1 MSLIP
6 DYWLLTT
13 VILKVFVEHK
23 FSLILFNQSTK
34 LKKKNVTANY
44 IDGLSYKYLK
54 KKNPVWITCKQ
65 WSIMKNLFNIL
76 LMEFTIWL
84 SIMQRNYQWI
94 GQQSVVSDKIQTH
107 IVNKVLGA
115 FDYCTGNTI
124 FITIIIVYTRNLQ
137 LPMLG
142 QRVNQQT
149 LGRLNLLGITCLPKV
164 NQVRCICTLRLAVQ
178 RNLSYLLNPGCLW
191 NH

>member
-1 MSLIP
+1 M
-6 DYWLLTT
+6 
-13 VILKVFVEHK
+13 ILKVFVEHK

-34 LKKKNVTANY
+34 LKKRWLQIILMDHCPWIYV
-44 IDGLSYKYLK
+44 SYKYLK
-54 KKNPVWITCKQ
+54 KKPVWITCKQ

>member
-1 MSLIP
+1 M
-6 DYWLLTT
+6 
-13 VILKVFVEHK
+13 ILKVFVEHK

-34 LKKKNVTANY
+34 LKKKKCDCKLYWWTIVHEY
-44 IDGLSYKYLK
+44 MYLTNIFK
-54 KKNPVWITCKQ
+54 KKKPVWITCKQ

>member
-1 MSLIP
+1 M
-6 DYWLLTT
+6 WLQI
-13 VILKVFVEHK
+13 ILMDHCPCIYV
-23 FSLILFNQSTK
+23 
-34 LKKKNVTANY
+34 
-44 IDGLSYKYLK
+44 SYKYLK
-54 KKNPVWITCKQ
+54 KNPPVWITCKQ

-76 LMEFTIWL
+76 FMEFTIWL
-84 SIMQRNYQWI
+84 SIMQRNYQLI

-178 RNLSYLLNPGCLW
+178 QNPSYLLNPGCLW

>member
-1 MSLIP
+1 M
-6 DYWLLTT
+6 
-13 VILKVFVEHK
+13 ILKVFVEHK

-34 LKKKNVTANY
+34 LKKKMWLQIILMDHCPWIYV
-44 IDGLSYKYLK
+44 SYKYFFFK
-54 KKNPVWITCKQ
+54 KPVWITCKQ

>member
-1 MSLIP
+1 M
-6 DYWLLTT
+6 WLQI
-13 VILKVFVEHK
+13 ILMDHCPWIYV
-23 FSLILFNQSTK
+23 
-34 LKKKNVTANY
+34 
-44 IDGLSYKYLK
+44 SYKYFFFK
-54 KKNPVWITCKQ
+54 KPVWITCKQ

>member
-1 MSLIP
+1 M
-6 DYWLLTT
+6 
-13 VILKVFVEHK
+13 ILKVFVEHK

-34 LKKKNVTANY
+34 LKKKCDCKLYWWTIVHEY
-44 IDGLSYKYLK
+44 MYLTNIFK
-54 KKNPVWITCKQ
+54 KKPVWITCKQ

>member
-1 MSLIP
+1 
-6 DYWLLTT
+6 
-13 VILKVFVEHK
+13 
-23 FSLILFNQSTK
+23 
-34 LKKKNVTANY
+34 
-44 IDGLSYKYLK
+44 
-54 KKNPVWITCKQ
+54 
-65 WSIMKNLFNIL
+65 
-76 LMEFTIWL
+76 
-84 SIMQRNYQWI
+84 MQRNYQLI

-164 NQVRCICTLRLAVQ
+164 NQVRCICTLRLAV
-178 RNLSYLLNPGCLW
+178 
-191 NH
+191 